1 MTSDWAHYLRYLLV
15 RFNGSESARLMD
27 GMGRWDFTDE
37 SLVVREGSLNI
48 DGVDRLFDGV
58 NSRVKG
64 VV

>member
-1 MTSDWAHYLRYLLV
+1 
-15 RFNGSESARLMD
+15 MD